1 MSDYKI
7 IHINDY
13 YEVYLNGKFYC
24 SADTKSE
31 AEKEIKNARF

>member
-7 IHINDY
+7 IHINDH
-13 YEVYLNGKFYC
+13 YEVYPNGKFYC

-31 AEKEIKNARF
+31 AEKEIEKC